1 MRLGKIKAPALP
13 ESSGVIATAFAV
25 LIKVLRLYFTRIDD
39 GYNQLVGNNGGRF
52 LEAPNGLFFD
62 LGDQALA
69 VINTA
74 QPVRFNQTYLNNG
87 VSINGVT
94 TSEITVEHGGVY
106 NFQVSARAVSG
117 SGSTKTLWMWINR
130 NGTDVGY
137 STKEYTVAGSGKELE
152 LVWNFTID
160 VLAGQY
166 IQMKWTAND
175 INVSLDFTAATSPHP
190 GIPSA
195 VVAVHYV
202 SALPNIL
209 PVLP

>member
-13 ESSGVIATAFAV
+13 ESSGVLATAFAT
-25 LIKVLRLYFTRIDD
+25 LIKVLRLYFRRIDD

-52 LEAPNGLFFD
+52 LEVPNGVFFD
-62 LGDQALA
+62 TGDQALDT
-69 VINTA
+69 VNVA

-94 TSEITVEHGGVY
+94 TSEITVEYSGVY
-106 NFQVSARAVSG
+106 TFQVTARAVSG
-117 SGSTKTLWMWINR
+117 SGSTKTIWLWINR
-130 NGTDVGY
+130 NGTDVGF
-137 STKEYTVAGSGKELE
+137 STKEYTVSGSGKELE
-152 LVWNFTID
+152 MIWSFTID

-166 IQMKWTAND
+166 IQMRWSAND
-175 INVSLDFTAATSPHP
+175 IDVALDFAAATSPHP